1 MNYKHGFAKRSER
14 NKANPKWRTHVSWL
28 SMKQRCDNQNWKQY
42 ADYGGRGIS
51 YDPAW
56 SEFSV
61 FMADMGE
68 APEGMTLDRID
79 NSKGYSKANCRWATR
94 KEQSRNRRMNRYLEL
109 NGERM
114 IVAEWAEK
122 LGVKSRL
129 LRVRLNRGWSVE
141 KTLLTPVA

>member
-1 MNYKHGFAKRSER
+1 MNYKHGFTCKSER
-14 NKANPKWRTHVSWL
+14 TKDNPKWRTHIAWL
-28 SMKQRCDNQNWKQY
+28 SMRDRCDNPNSKQY
-42 ADYGGRGIS
+42 ADYGGRGIA

-56 SEFSV
+56 SEFAV
-61 FMADMGE
+61 FAADMGE
-68 APEGMTLDRID
+68 APLGLTLDRID

-122 LGVKSRL
+122 LGVKPRL